1 MFFKVE
7 HLFVFIQ
14 SGLYVRGLKHLL
26 NHDPAT
32 KKLNTYSTT
41 IEKLKLI

>member
-7 HLFVFIQ
+7 HLFV
-14 SGLYVRGLKHLL
+14 LRHLL
-26 NHDPAT
+26 NHDPVT
-32 KKLNTYSTT
+32 KKLNTYSTP